1 MPQVETRRTPLADV
15 ALALALQN
23 AFASLFGHPPSQAML
38 GVSWAHVAHETG
50 GGGAIWNNN
59 FGNAKS
65 WSDERPYFVLTAT
78 EVENGATVK
87 KPMKFAAYPT
97 ADDGARAYWRLMAQH
112 YQPALAFFEKGDPV
126 GAAQALK
133 EHGYYTDN
141 PASYGAHM
149 ATLYDRFQAQVLP
162 KLEQSP
168 FFLPPSEVATWPVT
182 LSPQPASPPSPIGS
196 GDASQVDLIMPDPFG
211 QRPSFL
217 EQDEL
222 EAAKPLDGGRK

>member
-1 MPQVETRRTPLADV
+1 MQVETRRTPLADV

-23 AFASLFGHPPSQAML
+23 AFASLFGHPPSLPML

-65 WSDERPYFVLTAT
+65 WSDDRPYFVLTAT

-87 KPMKFAAYPT
+87 KPMKFAAYTT
-97 ADDGARAYWRLMAQH
+97 ADDGAKAYWRLMAQH

-133 EHGYYTDN
+133 EGGYYTDN

-149 ATLYDRFQAQVLP
+149 ATLYERFQAQVLP
-162 KLEQSP
+162 QLEREP
-168 FFLPPSEVATWPVT
+168 FFLPPGEGALPLVLHSS
-182 LSPQPASPPSPIGS
+182 LPASPGS
-196 GDASQVDLIMPDPFG
+196 SVDPATPAGVDLIMPDPFS

-222 EAAKPLDGGRK
+222 EAAKPIDGGK